1 MFTTSDLKELLQVWA
16 ETMSENADYLI
27 QLDGVVGD
35 SDLGLTM
42 SDGFK
47 AAADNAANSDETD
60 LGKLA
65 YNAGKA
71 MANAVPST
79 MGTLMASGLLSIG
92 KALKSASGLDERQL
106 PDFFQAYFDGVQSRG
121 KAEVGDKTFLDG
133 LAPAVSTMRDAIST
147 GKSIEESADLA
158 AAAAHDG
165 FLQTKGMLAKHG
177 RAGGR
182 GEQSRDI
189 LDPGAAVADLL
200 LQGFNKF
207 IKTKANN

>member
-1 MFTTSDLKELLQVWA
+1 MFNTSDLKDLLKVWA
-16 ETMSENADYLI
+16 ETMNANADYLI

-47 AAADNAANSDETD
+47 AAADTAASSDETD

-79 MGTLMASGLLSIG
+79 MGTLMASGLMSIG
-92 KALKSASGLDERQL
+92 KALKGANELDERQL

-133 LAPAVSTMRDAIST
+133 LAPAVSAMRSAISS

-158 AAAAHDG
+158 ATAAHEG
-165 FLQTKGMLAKHG
+165 FLQTKGMVAKHG

-189 LDPGAAVADLL
+189 LDPGAAVADFL
-200 LQGFNKF
+200 LQGFKKY
-207 IKTKANN
+207 IEAKANK